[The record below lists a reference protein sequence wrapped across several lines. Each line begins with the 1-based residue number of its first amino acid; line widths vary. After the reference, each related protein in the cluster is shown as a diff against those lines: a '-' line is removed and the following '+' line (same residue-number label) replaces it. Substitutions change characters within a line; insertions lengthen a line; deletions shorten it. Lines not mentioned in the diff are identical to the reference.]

1 VSDEVKRTILP
12 PHWTL
17 FCLLTEGAL
26 WYFLPVVRWSSLA
39 SLIGGGVVLALG
51 LFLVLGSARLFGQ
64 AKTGLRPFSPS
75 TALIVRGPYRFT
87 RNPIYLGMTMILV
100 GAALLFQA
108 ATPFVAPILFV
119 IVINYRFIVYEERHM
134 EQAFG
139 ADYLALKKRVR
150 RWL

>member
-1 VSDEVKRTILP
+1 MSDEVKRRILP

-17 FCLLTEGAL
+17 LALLAEGAL
-26 WYFLPVVRWSSLA
+26 WYFVPGVRWSSLA
-39 SLIGGGVVLALG
+39 SLIAGGAVLAFG
-51 LFLVLGSARLFGQ
+51 LALVLGSARLFGQ
-64 AKTGLRPFSPS
+64 EKTGLRPFSPS
-75 TALIVRGPYRFT
+75 TALIVRGPYRFS
-87 RNPIYLGMTMILV
+87 RNPIYLGMTLLLT

-108 ATPFVAPILFV
+108 ATPFVAPIAFAFL
-119 IVINYRFIVYEERHM
+119 INYRFIVHEERHM